1 MEDDTIELEK
11 KYVLQTYSRPDFVL
25 DRGEGVYLYDTAGRK
40 YLDFVA
46 GIAVNNL
53 GYSHGEILRA
63 ISEQAGQLIHV
74 SNLYH
79 TRPHVEL
86 ARALVEAS
94 FADRA
99 FFCNSGTEAMEAA
112 LKFARK
118 WAKENGSPERYEFVA
133 FAGSFHGR
141 TFGALS
147 LTHREKYRTP
157 FEPLVPGAR
166 FATFNDLASADSCIG
181 PHTCAVVV
189 EPVQGEGGVN
199 LADAGFLEGLRRL
212 CDERGALLIF
222 DEVQCGLG
230 RTGYLFAHE
239 YYGVYPD
246 IMALAKPLGGGLPIG
261 ATLMTQRVADAMHP
275 GDHASTFGANAL
287 ICSVAKVVF
296 NRLRDPSFL
305 ASIREKGEYTME
317 NLRELGADCSLVKE
331 VRGRGLIIGLELTVE
346 AGPVVKEAQ
355 GRGLLIATAG
365 EKVVRFVPPL
375 VVEKE
380 HLDYAVET
388 VGDILKGMERSGG

>member
-1 MEDDTIELEK
+1 MKDDTIELEK

-25 DRGEGVYLYDTAGRK
+25 DRGEGVYLYDTEGRK

-53 GYSHGEILRA
+53 GYGDSAILKA
-63 ISEQAGQLIHV
+63 LSEQAARLIHV

-79 TRPHVEL
+79 TRPHAEL
-86 ARALVEAS
+86 ARMLVEAS

-112 LKFARK
+112 LKFARR
-118 WAKENGSPERYEFVA
+118 WAKETGSPERYEFVA
-133 FAGSFHGR
+133 FTGSFHGR

-147 LTHREKYRTP
+147 LTDREKYRTP
-157 FEPLVPGAR
+157 FEPLLPGAH
-166 FATFNDLASADSCIG
+166 FATFNDLASAEAHIG
-181 PHTCAVVV
+181 SQTCAVVV
-189 EPVQGEGGVN
+189 EPVQAEGGVN
-199 LADAGFLEGLRRL
+199 LADGDFLRGLRRL

-239 YYGVYPD
+239 HYQVYPD

-296 NRLRDPSFL
+296 SRLRDPSFL
-305 ASIREKGEYTME
+305 ASVREKGEYMME
-317 NLRELGADCSLVKE
+317 NLRELGADCPLVKE
-331 VRGRGLIIGLELTVE
+331 VRGRGLLIGVELTVE
-346 AGPVVKEAQ
+346 AAPVVKEAQ

-380 HLDYAVET
+380 HMDYALET
-388 VGDILKGMERSGG
+388 VGDTLRGMERSRV